1 MELRDPAINV
11 NDSNVREQVLE
22 NIVHPGCNWSYVDE
36 SNVEFVGSLCVTDQ
50 KLREIERNTRGQGTC
65 DRWYEERRQ
74 RIIASNF
81 GTVLKR
87 RKSIYPKSLLKTLEV
102 S

>member
-1 MELRDPAINV
+1 VFGNFTSLKSRIALQVARKIAPCNMALRDPAINV

-50 KLREIERNTRGQGTC
+50 KLREKERNTRGHSSEKKKE
-65 DRWYEERRQ
+65 YLPK
-74 RIIASNF
+74 
-81 GTVLKR
+81 VLA
-87 RKSIYPKSLLKTLEV
+87 
-102 S
+102 